1 MGMVLLNELVEI
13 RRAILRQAESVQQ
26 QVQRAVGALRNRDVA
41 LARQVRAGDEAI
53 NRAEIDIE
61 QECLRAFALA
71 HPLAGDLRFVMAVL
85 RINSDLERIGDKAKT
100 IAKRVLDLAECAP
113 MSMPPSLLVMAA
125 RSQSMLDE
133 TL

>member
-13 RRAILRQAESVQQ
+13 RRTLLKQAESVQQ
-26 QVQRAVGALRNRDVA
+26 QVQRAAASLAHRDVA
-41 LARQVRAGDEAI
+41 LARQVLAGDDAI

-61 QECLRAFALA
+61 QECLRVFALT

-100 IAKRVLDLAECAP
+100 IAKRVIDMVNCAP
-113 MSMPPSLLVMAA
+113 M
-125 RSQSMLDE
+125 
-133 TL
+133 T